1 MTYYAVNFCDRSIVL
16 IGMMGAGKSSVGR
29 CLKRRIH
36 VALLDTDK
44 IIASKSEMSVS
55 ELFAK
60 HGEEEFRKLET
71 EALRSLPTAQQAIV
85 VTGGG
90 IVLRKQNLELLK
102 RLGVVILLDGDKRKV
117 FQRPSRFGHAQ
128 LWPRTDPTQAV

>member
-1 MTYYAVNFCDRSIVL
+1 MTYYAVNFCSRSIVL

-29 CLKRRIH
+29 CLQRRTH

-44 IIASKSEMSVS
+44 IVASKSETSVS

-85 VTGGG
+85 ITGGG
-90 IVLRKQNLELLK
+90 IVLRRQNLELLK
-102 RLGVVILLDGDKRKV
+102 RLRVAVWLHRAEET
-117 FQRPSRFGHAQ
+117 RF
-128 LWPRTDPTQAV
+128 PRA